1 MKRITLFPSSMNINI
16 GTLNLCLG
24 LKNKK
29 DEVKRLLSTN
39 KLDILCLQETELE
52 SNYPTDILAFKGY
65 AFEAEN
71 NRNKIRTGT
80 YIKDN
85 IGYMRRKDLEK
96 ENFHIVIIELND
108 RKKQELLIFI
118 VLSTRP
124 WALPKKP
131 SLMSKFILS
140 IMHLILTL

>member
-1 MKRITLFPSSMNINI
+1 MNINI

-52 SNYPTDILAFKGY
+52 SNYPSDILAFKGF

-71 NRNKIRTGT
+71 NRNKIRTGI
-80 YIKDN
+80 YIKDTLS
-85 IGYMRRKDLEK
+85 YTRRRDLEK
-96 ENFHIVIIELND
+96 EDSHIIIIDFN
-108 RKKQELLIFI
+108 I
-118 VLSTRP
+118 
-124 WALPKKP
+124 
-131 SLMSKFILS
+131 
-140 IMHLILTL
+140 

>member
-1 MKRITLFPSSMNINI
+1 MNINI

-52 SNYPTDILAFKGY
+52 SNYPTDILAFKGF

-71 NRNKIRTGT
+71 NRNKIRTGI
-80 YIKDN
+80 YIKDT
-85 IGYMRRKDLEK
+85 
-96 ENFHIVIIELND
+96 
-108 RKKQELLIFI
+108 
-118 VLSTRP
+118 LSYT
-124 WALPKKP
+124 
-131 SLMSKFILS
+131 
-140 IMHLILTL
+140 